1 MQAAV
6 GGAALEAA
14 RDMAERAVARGD
26 ATAVVV
32 AERAEELGLV
42 LLQLSV
48 LAIVLTAPVG
58 AIAIAVGGP
67 RLLEQKGSGGDDE
80 EVGGAAEITA
90 KCDSDGAREDGS
102 TASSAERL

>member
-80 EVGGAAEITA
+80 EVGGAAEIIA